1 MFTEK
6 LRHNDE
12 QLKAVLEEREGL
24 IAELLNVNPD
34 DVADKVQVKI
44 TLYIFTYIFFV
55 KKTKQRHSPYF
66 CHLPSVFGQVKQYI
80 KSLYQESKS

>member
-24 IAELLNVNPD
+24 IAELLNVSTD
-34 DVADKVQVKI
+34 DVPDKVQV
-44 TLYIFTYIFFV
+44 
-55 KKTKQRHSPYF
+55 R
-66 CHLPSVFGQVKQYI
+66 
-80 KSLYQESKS
+80 